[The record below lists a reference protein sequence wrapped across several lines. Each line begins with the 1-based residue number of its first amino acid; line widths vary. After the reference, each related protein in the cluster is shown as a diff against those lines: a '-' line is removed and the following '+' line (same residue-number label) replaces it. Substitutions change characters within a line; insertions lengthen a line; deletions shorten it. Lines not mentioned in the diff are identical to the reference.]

1 MKTGEFF
8 YCYSTNL
15 HDFLRRQGQRY
26 ICAGL
31 HETTHRKFYLY
42 YRTDELNGLLT
53 EYGAGKPAV

>member
-1 MKTGEFF
+1 MKQNLYF

-15 HDFLRRQGQRY
+15 HTFLRSKGHRY

-42 YRTDELNGLLT
+42 NRTDDLNAHLT
-53 EYGAGKPAV
+53 EYGTEKPAI